1 MWVYEVEYS
10 PHGALGV
17 HVLLLFSLHRN
28 YLNLVTEVEVS
39 VFTFL
44 VLVKNCRV
52 ECKVFLNQF
61 KVKLW
66 EAAGVEEA
74 QTHLPN

>member
-10 PHGALGV
+10 PRGAPGV

-28 YLNLVTEVEVS
+28 YLSLVTEVQVS
-39 VFTFL
+39 LFTFL

-52 ECKVFLNQF
+52 ECKVFLYQF

-66 EAAGVEEA
+66 EVAGVEEA